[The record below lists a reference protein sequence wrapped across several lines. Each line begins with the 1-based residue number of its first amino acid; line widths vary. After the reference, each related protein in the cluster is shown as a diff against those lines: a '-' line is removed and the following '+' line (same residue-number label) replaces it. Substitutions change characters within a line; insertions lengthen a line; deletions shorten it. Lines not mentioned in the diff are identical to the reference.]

1 MPIYEYTCV
10 AHGHRFEVFQ
20 KMSDGPPDACP
31 VCGEHEIRKMVS
43 AAAFVLKGGGWYKD
57 HYGLKSGSTSGDSA
71 TASAAAD
78 KPATPASTSSTG
90 DKGGSGSGSSGS
102 SSSSSGGSST
112 PASGGSSGAS
122 ASP

>member
-10 AHGHRFEVFQ
+10 ANGHRFEVFQ

-31 VCGEHEIRKMVS
+31 VCGAGEVRKMVS

-57 HYGLKSGSTSGDSA
+57 HYGLKSGVSSGESATGAASTEKPAAPTSGG
-71 TASAAAD
+71 
-78 KPATPASTSSTG
+78 G
-90 DKGGSGSGSSGS
+90 DKGGSGSSGGASSTGGGS
-102 SSSSSGGSST
+102 SSAPSSGGG
-112 PASGGSSGAS
+112 SGTS